1 MPSDRGFGA
10 VEELAAQLPF
20 HLDDSDA
27 ASQLFLVWRRDNLPR
42 LKPLVDLY
50 VYCFVMR
57 YFSAKY
63 LQNRYLNEVEV
74 ERFAGDAYER
84 AIRFLGTIKQETSF
98 AAWLNSL
105 CRNQF
110 LNLIREHQKRN
121 RLTDVDEMA
130 EQLADEQALRS
141 FDTPFF
147 VAIMHQA
154 IQKLPEFL
162 KPTGHYRFIEY
173 WEFDQ
178 IADAIQKTVQT
189 VRAYCHKIVVRFKE
203 NPHLREMIVRYKEK

>member
-1 MPSDRGFGA
+1 MPSDTGFGA

-27 ASQLFLVWRRDNLPR
+27 ASQLFSAWRKGGVPR

-50 VYCFVMR
+50 VYCIIMR

-63 LQNRYLNEVEV
+63 LQNRYLSEVEV
-74 ERFAGDAYER
+74 ERYAGDAYER
-84 AIRFLGTIKQETSF
+84 AIRFLNTIKQETSI
-98 AAWLNSL
+98 AGWLNSL

-110 LNLIREHQKRN
+110 LNLIREHRKRN
-121 RLTDVDEMA
+121 RFTDVDEWSDRL
-130 EQLADEQALRS
+130 EDEYALRS

-147 VAIMHQA
+147 IALLHQA

-162 KPTGHYRFIEY
+162 KATGHYRFIEY

-178 IADAIQKTVQT
+178 IAEAIQKTIPT
-189 VRAYCHKIVVRFKE
+189 VRAYCHKIVDRFKQ
-203 NPHLREMIVRYKEK
+203 NPHLRELIVRHKEK